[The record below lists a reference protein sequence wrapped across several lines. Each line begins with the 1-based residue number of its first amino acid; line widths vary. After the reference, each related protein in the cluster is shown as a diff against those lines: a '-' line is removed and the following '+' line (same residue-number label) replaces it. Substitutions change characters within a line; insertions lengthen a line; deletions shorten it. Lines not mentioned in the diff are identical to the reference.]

1 MQIWRYRQ
9 RCLRPLQGPAA
20 LLDALVG
27 EGENA
32 LVAFVGAGG
41 KSTLMHALG
50 VQAARSGR
58 HVLLGTTTH
67 IRRPRD
73 GVVLTQDD
81 AENVAAAC
89 RAHRFVTVGRPCA
102 DGKLAMTP
110 GLSWKQV
117 RRRVALTLLEADGAK
132 GRPIKAPRVHEPVV
146 PPQTTHVCAV
156 VGLSALGR
164 TIEQAGFGIEPMCR
178 LLGKPP
184 QARIEPMDIARLC
197 VRRTGARKHV
207 PAQARYCV
215 CLHQADTP
223 GRLAA
228 AGQIAAALQK
238 RGVRCLITAG
248 GEGEKPCA
256 L

>member
-9 RCLRPLQGPAA
+9 RRLHPLQGPAA

-67 IRRPRD
+67 IRRPCD
-73 GVVLTQDD
+73 GVVVTQDD

-102 DGKLAMTP
+102 DGKLAMLP

-117 RRRVALTLLEADGAK
+117 RRRVALLCWKRTE
-132 GRPIKAPRVHEPVV
+132 PREGPSKRRVFTNP
-146 PPQTTHVCAV
+146 
-156 VGLSALGR
+156 L
-164 TIEQAGFGIEPMCR
+164 CR
-178 LLGKPP
+178 
-184 QARIEPMDIARLC
+184 
-197 VRRTGARKHV
+197 RRRRMSV
-207 PAQARYCV
+207 
-215 CLHQADTP
+215 L
-223 GRLAA
+223 
-228 AGQIAAALQK
+228 
-238 RGVRCLITAG
+238 
-248 GEGEKPCA
+248 
-256 L
+256 